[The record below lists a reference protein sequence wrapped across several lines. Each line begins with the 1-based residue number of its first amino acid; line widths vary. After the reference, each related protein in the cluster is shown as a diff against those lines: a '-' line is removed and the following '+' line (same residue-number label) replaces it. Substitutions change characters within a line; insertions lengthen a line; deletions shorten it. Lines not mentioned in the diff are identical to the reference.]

1 MILSCNNIS
10 KAYGIDEI
18 LNNVSFNVEKHEKV
32 AVVGINGAGKSTLLK
47 IIAGE
52 ITPDGG
58 NVFLAKDTSL
68 GYLSQHQDL
77 TSDNSIYDELLS
89 IKKDII
95 EMEAHLRELEQKM
108 KNAGE
113 AELSRLMDMYSRV
126 NHDFETANGYAYKSE
141 LTGVLKGLGFSED
154 DFSKKVSALSG
165 GQKTRVALGKL
176 LLTKPDLILL
186 DEPTNHLDL
195 KSITWL
201 ENYLSNYQGS
211 VIIVSHDRYFLD
223 KIVTKVVGI
232 ENSKAQVYSGNY
244 SDFSKKKE
252 LVYAAKLKE
261 YYNQQR
267 EIKHQEEVITKLK
280 QFNREKSIKR
290 AESREK
296 ALERMDII
304 EKPLEETS
312 NMRLILEPDCISGN
326 DVMSIKDLSK
336 GFDGSLLF
344 DGLNLEIKRGERI
357 ALIGD
362 NGTGKSTILKLIT
375 GTLLPDGGS
384 IKLGSNVSIGY
395 YDQEH
400 AVLHMDKTIFDE
412 ISDAY
417 PDLDNTRIRN
427 VLAAFLFTGDDVFKL
442 IKDTS
447 GGERGRISLA
457 KLMLSNANF
466 LILDEPTNHL
476 DINSKEILEKA
487 LNSYTGTVF
496 YVSHDRYFINSTA
509 TGIVELSDKVLTKYI
524 GNYDYYI
531 EKKAVSVTD
540 VKSEVSDTKSA
551 SREAY
556 KASRE
561 EQNRLKRKQNEIAK
575 LEKLIEEAEI
585 RLGEIE
591 ELSSKDEIA
600 RDISKLMELHKE
612 KESIDEKL
620 IKYYEEWD
628 SLQE

>member
-1 MILSCNNIS
+1 
-10 KAYGIDEI
+10 
-18 LNNVSFNVEKHEKV
+18 
-32 AVVGINGAGKSTLLK
+32 
-47 IIAGE
+47 
-52 ITPDGG
+52 
-58 NVFLAKDTSL
+58 
-68 GYLSQHQDL
+68 
-77 TSDNSIYDELLS
+77 
-89 IKKDII
+89 
-95 EMEAHLRELEQKM
+95 
-108 KNAGE
+108 
-113 AELSRLMDMYSRV
+113 
-126 NHDFETANGYAYKSE
+126 
-141 LTGVLKGLGFSED
+141 
-154 DFSKKVSALSG
+154 
-165 GQKTRVALGKL
+165 
-176 LLTKPDLILL
+176 
-186 DEPTNHLDL
+186 
-195 KSITWL
+195 
-201 ENYLSNYQGS
+201 
-211 VIIVSHDRYFLD
+211 
-223 KIVTKVVGI
+223 
-232 ENSKAQVYSGNY
+232 
-244 SDFSKKKE
+244 
-252 LVYAAKLKE
+252 
-261 YYNQQR
+261 
-267 EIKHQEEVITKLK
+267 
-280 QFNREKSIKR
+280 
-290 AESREK
+290 
-296 ALERMDII
+296 
-304 EKPLEETS
+304 
-312 NMRLILEPDCISGN
+312 
-326 DVMSIKDLSK
+326 
-336 GFDGSLLF
+336 
-344 DGLNLEIKRGERI
+344 I

-540 VKSEVSDTKSA
+540 IKSEVSDTKSA